1 MKSIALNRW
10 PLFIIGAS
18 IFLSVLWS
26 EAPSAGGDNKKHLVT
41 FVDRA
46 ANLLK
51 A

>member
-10 PLFIIGAS
+10 LLFIIGAS